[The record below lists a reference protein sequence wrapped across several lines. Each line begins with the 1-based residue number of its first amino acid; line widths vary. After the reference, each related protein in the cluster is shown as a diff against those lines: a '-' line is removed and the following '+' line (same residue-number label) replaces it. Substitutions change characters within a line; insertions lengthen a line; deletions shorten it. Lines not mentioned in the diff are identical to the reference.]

1 MEDHLVMSEGSIHQE
16 DITTPN
22 FYVCNNI
29 VLKYVQVKL
38 REGQEEKDKSIIIAW
53 NLNTT
58 LSENYRTNKTK
69 EISEDMENL
78 KDLNNKLNQINKQN
92 NQRIHII
99 FKHITNVQKWAIC
112 YETKQV

>member
-29 VLKYVQVKL
+29 VPKYVKVKL
-38 REGQEEKDKSIIIAW
+38 REVQEEKGKSTVIAW

-58 LSENYRTNKTK
+58 LSETFRTNKTK

-78 KDLNNKLNQINKQN
+78 KDINSKLDQINKQN
-92 NQRIHII
+92 NQRIYII
-99 FKHITNVQKWAIC
+99 FKHITNLQK
-112 YETKQV
+112 